1 MNARTRSI
9 LFALWLAAIAASV
22 SFGETINMEMVTIGN
37 PGNANDSTG
46 YGGVAYEYRIGKYEV
61 TIGQYTAFLN
71 AVAKSDPY
79 GLYNPSMGTDA
90 FIAGIARSGSSG
102 NYTYSAMAPA
112 GVNPPGAQSSTDRP
126 IAYINWFRAAR
137 FANWMSNGQPAG
149 LQNSSTTEDGAY
161 SLNGATNGIA
171 AGRNATNPNTGEA
184 PTFYIPTESEWYKA
198 AYYSPLL
205 NSGLGGYYLLAVQ
218 SNEMPHNQIG
228 SDPYGANFVL
238 WTGFA
243 VTQDFA
249 GGLSQNYL
257 TNVGAYAASE
267 SFYGTFDQNGN
278 VDEWNDLTG
287 LRGAVR
293 GLRGGDFDF
302 VGELNWWIMLSE
314 YRTTLAPEE
323 DYWPGPFDAKYHG
336 FRLASPVAVPEPSTW
351 VMGLAGFAC
360 AALAARRRQ
369 AA

>member
-79 GLYNPSMGTDA
+79 GLYDPSMGTDA
-90 FIAGIARSGSSG
+90 SIAGIARSGSSG

-137 FANWMSNGQPAG
+137 FANWMSNGQPTGA
-149 LQNSSTTEDGAY
+149 QNSSSTEDGAY
-161 SLNGATNGIA
+161 SLNGATSGSA
-171 AGRNATNPNTGEA
+171 AGRNAINPNTGEG
-184 PTFYIPTESEWYKA
+184 PIFYIPTENEWYKS

-205 NSGLGGYYLLAVQ
+205 NSGSGGYYVYAVQ
-218 SNEMPHNQIG
+218 SNELLHNRIG
-228 SDPYGANFVL
+228 SEPAGANFWNYMGDVPEAYAL
-238 WTGFA
+238 PGAWEGA
-243 VTQDFA
+243 N
-249 GGLSQNYL
+249 GL
-257 TNVGAYAASE
+257 TDVGAFSASA
-267 SFYGTFDQNGN
+267 SFYGTFDQTGN
-278 VDEWNDLTG
+278 VSELNDLTG
-287 LRGAVR
+287 LAGISRGIR
-293 GLRGGDFDF
+293 GYDAFFWGEWALYALRSD
-302 VGELNWWIMLSE
+302 WRSE
-314 YRTTLAPEE
+314 ADPAFLYTIETWRV
-323 DYWPGPFDAKYHG
+323 G